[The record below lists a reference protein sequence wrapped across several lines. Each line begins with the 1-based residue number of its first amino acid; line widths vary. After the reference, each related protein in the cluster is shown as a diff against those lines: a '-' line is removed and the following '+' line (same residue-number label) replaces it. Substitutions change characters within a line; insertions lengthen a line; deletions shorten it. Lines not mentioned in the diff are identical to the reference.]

1 MYSSIVTQA
10 GMATKR
16 NQLFKQKFEEY
27 MGDDGFDDDI
37 SVGSGSAAAGGRGL
51 GGLTG
56 LRPTGRGLG
65 SRGMGGLGGL
75 GGMNKPQTLPAFK
88 LPVAKPLAAEPPA
101 AARAESE
108 NTFGLDG
115 AFKDFTLEVG
125 KIQTKNIEAM
135 KGISTFLKELTEH
148 VLEGFKEVS
157 NRLNQQPRDEDSKM
171 QESLDA
177 MIKNID
183 EEIAAKDDV
192 VYIIIPGHKT
202 DTVTT
207 DEAAELIKSKNV
219 KIVGS
224 ISQLT
229 F

>member
-1 MYSSIVTQA
+1 
-10 GMATKR
+10 MATKR
-16 NQLFKQKFEEY
+16 NQLFKQKFDEY

-56 LRPTGRGLG
+56 MRPAGRGLG
-65 SRGMGGLGGL
+65 GSAAGGRGLGGLGGL
-75 GGMNKPQTLPAFK
+75 GGLSKPYTLPSFK
-88 LPVAKPLAAEPPA
+88 LPAAEPRAVAAEPPA
-101 AARAESE
+101 A
-108 NTFGLDG
+108 LDG
-115 AFKDFTLEVG
+115 AFKNFTLEVG
-125 KIQTKNIEAM
+125 KIQTKNTEAM

-157 NRLNQQPRDEDSKM
+157 NRLNQPRDEM

-202 DTVTT
+202 NTVTT
-207 DEAAELIKSKNV
+207 DEAAELIKNKNV
-219 KIVGS
+219 KVVGS

>member
-1 MYSSIVTQA
+1 
-10 GMATKR
+10 MATKR

-27 MGDDGFDDDI
+27 MGGDDGFDDDI
-37 SVGSGSAAAGGRGL
+37 SVGSAAASGRGLGGLTGMRPAGRGLGGLSSAAGGRGL
-51 GGLTG
+51 GGL
-56 LRPTGRGLG
+56 
-65 SRGMGGLGGL
+65 GGLGGL
-75 GGMNKPQTLPAFK
+75 SKPHTLPSFK
-88 LPVAKPLAAEPPA
+88 LPAAEPRAAEPPA
-101 AARAESE
+101 AA
-108 NTFGLDG
+108 LDG
-115 AFKDFTLEVG
+115 AFKNFTLEVG
-125 KIQTKNIEAM
+125 KIQTKNTEAM

-157 NRLNQQPRDEDSKM
+157 NRLNQPRDEDSKM

-202 DTVTT
+202 NTVTT

-219 KIVGS
+219 KVVGS

>member
-1 MYSSIVTQA
+1 
-10 GMATKR
+10 MATKR

-37 SVGSGSAAAGGRGL
+37 SVGSGSAASGRGL

-56 LRPTGRGLG
+56 MRPAGRGLG
-65 SRGMGGLGGL
+65 GLSGGRGLGGLGGL
-75 GGMNKPQTLPAFK
+75 GKPHTLPSFK
-88 LPVAKPLAAEPPA
+88 LPAAEPRAVAAEPPA
-101 AARAESE
+101 AA
-108 NTFGLDG
+108 LDG
-115 AFKDFTLEVG
+115 AFKNFTLEVG
-125 KIQTKNIEAM
+125 KIQTKNTEAM

-157 NRLNQQPRDEDSKM
+157 NRLNQPRDEM

-202 DTVTT
+202 NTVTT
-207 DEAAELIKSKNV
+207 DDAAELIKNKNV
-219 KIVGS
+219 KVVGS

>member
-1 MYSSIVTQA
+1 
-10 GMATKR
+10 MATKR
-16 NQLFKQKFEEY
+16 NQLFKQKFDEY

-56 LRPTGRGLG
+56 MRPAGRGLG
-65 SRGMGGLGGL
+65 GLSSAAGGRGLSGLGGLGGL
-75 GGMNKPQTLPAFK
+75 GGLSKPHTLSSFK
-88 LPVAKPLAAEPPA
+88 LPAAEPRAAAAEPPVA
-101 AARAESE
+101 ATAA
-108 NTFGLDG
+108 LDG
-115 AFKDFTLEVG
+115 AFKNFTLEVG
-125 KIQTKNIEAM
+125 KIQTKNTEAM

-157 NRLNQQPRDEDSKM
+157 NRLNQPRDEM

-202 DTVTT
+202 NTVTT
-207 DEAAELIKSKNV
+207 DEAAELIKNKNV
-219 KIVGS
+219 KVVGS

>member
-1 MYSSIVTQA
+1 
-10 GMATKR
+10 MATKR
-16 NQLFKQKFEEY
+16 NQLFKQKFDEY

-56 LRPTGRGLG
+56 MRPAGRGLG
-65 SRGMGGLGGL
+65 GFAAGGRGLGGLGGL
-75 GGMNKPQTLPAFK
+75 GGLSKPHTLPSFK
-88 LPVAKPLAAEPPA
+88 LPAAEPRA
-101 AARAESE
+101 AAAAEPQAAALDS
-108 NTFGLDG
+108 TF
-115 AFKDFTLEVG
+115 KNFTLEVG
-125 KIQTKNIEAM
+125 KIQTKNTEAM

-157 NRLNQQPRDEDSKM
+157 NRLNQPRDEM

-202 DTVTT
+202 NTVTT
-207 DEAAELIKSKNV
+207 DEAAELIKNKNV
-219 KIVGS
+219 KVVGS